1 MLWGFFAL
9 LSLAALAPAG
19 FAFLRSRRS
28 GARGR
33 RAAALALYR
42 AQLDELSRNRA
53 ENRIGEAE
61 HALAVREVER
71 RLLAADATP
80 DAETGSRA
88 GLGMLLGVLV
98 VIPLAALALYL
109 PAGDPG
115 LPAAPL
121 APRLAAEQAQHR
133 EMARAIA
140 ELRQKIATLDPRSE
154 EAREGLL
161 LLGRAEAENGDFAA
175 AASAWR
181 QALADRFDPA
191 LAAAAAEAETRAAG
205 HVDATAADLFREAL
219 AKAPAGAPWRALAE
233 QRLAE
238 AGAR

>member
-1 MLWGFFAL
+1 MLWGLFAL

-19 FAFLRSRRS
+19 FAFFRGR

-42 AQLDELSRNRA
+42 AQLDELARNRA

-61 HALAVREVER
+61 HVLAVREVER

-80 DAETGSRA
+80 DAQTGSRA
-88 GLGMLLGVLV
+88 GAGMLLGVLV
-98 VIPLAALALYL
+98 AIPLVALALYL

-121 APRLAAEQAQHR
+121 APRLAAEQAQHL

-161 LLGRAEAENGDFAA
+161 LLGRAEAENGDFSAA
-175 AASAWR
+175 AVTWR

-205 HVDATAADLFREAL
+205 HVNATAADLFRQAL
-219 AKAPAGAPWRALAE
+219 AKAPANAPWRALAE

-238 AGAR
+238 AGGQ